1 MNKRSKD
8 IQDLTMEKPYLSIGE
23 VAEKFSVSTD
33 LLRKWEAAFPRY
45 LHPRR
50 TGHDNRLYS
59 SKDVQQVAAIYR
71 LIRVEGLSIDGAKR
85 RLSQGNVSEHQ
96 DRQEVIQRLQMLRQ
110 KLLGIIDELGPAPTP
125 SQFSYKPYQENN
137 PQL

>member
-1 MNKRSKD
+1 MYQRSKD
-8 IQDLTMEKPYLSIGE
+8 IKDLTMEKPYLSIGE
-23 VAEKFSVSTD
+23 VAEKFNVSTD
-33 LLRKWEAAFPRY
+33 LLRKWEANFPRY

-71 LIRVEGLSIDGAKR
+71 LIRVEGLSIEGTKR

-96 DRQEVIQRLQMLRQ
+96 DRQEVIQRLQTLRQ
-110 KLLGIIDELGPAPTP
+110 KLLGIIDELGPVPTETHITYT
-125 SQFSYKPYQENN
+125 SYKE
-137 PQL
+137 